1 MHSVSMPHTGR
12 IQSFSIMINGTRTIH
27 YFITSVT
34 VHIAYTKIMVTLLG
48 IVFTPRI
55 IAVEHPVL
63 FQVLAIPIE
72 CRQHSAGIISAA
84 HHHTGMYS
92 IQISHTSQE
101 TVTAVGTIV
110 SPVGQLTTSRNIIN
124 CFHRFSCQSVEY
136 GQVFVTSQDT
146 SLVTRCIPVGI
157 SVCDTRFT
165 VISLGITYYLS
176 FSILCSIRSLHD
188 YFCFTISIQIKHH
201 KLGIV
206 CSGADIMP
214 QVNTP

>member
-1 MHSVSMPHTGR
+1 MHSVSMPHTIR

-34 VHIAYTKIMVTLLG
+34 VHIAYTKIMVTLPG
-48 IVFTPRI
+48 IVFTPGLLLS
-55 IAVEHPVL
+55 APSVVSSSYPV
-63 FQVLAIPIE
+63 E

-92 IQISHTSQE
+92 IQISHTNRKRSLRF
-101 TVTAVGTIV
+101 GTIV

-146 SLVTRCIPVGI
+146 SLVTRCIPWEFP
-157 SVCDTRFT
+157 SVIPGSR
-165 VISLGITYYLS
+165 
-176 FSILCSIRSLHD
+176 
-188 YFCFTISIQIKHH
+188 
-201 KLGIV
+201 
-206 CSGADIMP
+206 
-214 QVNTP
+214 